1 MLKRKQSKIGTSI
14 AERRK
19 EVLARTG
26 ICPTTPLRTL
36 APVTDAVTGKKV
48 WRPKASLSPEA
59 IREIKSHGI
68 SPKKE
73 VPTPQRVLQEKN
85 ELSPGSDAAGDG
97 GEKKS

>member
-1 MLKRKQSKIGTSI
+1 M
-14 AERRK
+14 
-19 EVLARTG
+19 
-26 ICPTTPLRTL
+26 
-36 APVTDAVTGKKV
+36 

-68 SPKKE
+68 SPKKK
-73 VPTPQRVLQEKN
+73 VPTPQRILQEKN